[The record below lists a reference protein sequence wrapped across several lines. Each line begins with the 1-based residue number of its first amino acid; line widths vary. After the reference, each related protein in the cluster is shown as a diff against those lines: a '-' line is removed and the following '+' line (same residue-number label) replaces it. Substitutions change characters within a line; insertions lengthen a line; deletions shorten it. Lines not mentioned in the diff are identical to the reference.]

1 MHLLLSFGFTHLY
14 ISFGFM
20 HPFLFGFTSV
30 FILFGFTHPY
40 IFVGLCT
47 PNFFLRT
54 IHHHHTPC
62 TTCIWVLHTC
72 NPFDWECSSYNTP
85 CGYTSSLHLVD
96 APISFILHQEKKFLA
111 IDHRLGTYV
120 VVHGGP
126 VSIDSHWSVVIWF
139 SQESPHCYKVIAS
152 LSGLYI
158 L

>member
-20 HPFLFGFTSV
+20 HPFLFGFMSV

-139 SQESPHCYKVIAS
+139 SQESPHCYKVIAR